1 MTLEDRIRQATDT
14 FYAEYLATLARLSA
28 RLHAQEALLVLLADK
43 AGIEEPV
50 AREMLRQIE
59 EDQTTERL
67 IALEDRDSGI
77 AALASLF
84 ASGEHQ
90 PKQSSDDQPQSEI

>member
-1 MTLEDRIRQATDT
+1 MTLEDRIRQATGT

-43 AGIEEPV
+43 AGIDEPV

-67 IALEDRDSGI
+67 IALEDRDSGL

-84 ASGEHQ
+84 ASGDHSPQ
-90 PKQSSDDQPQSEI
+90 TGADDHNQSES